1 MKYNTKRPLL
11 VITEYGRNIQQ
22 MVEEAVMI
30 EDRETRNLAAKTI
43 INLMATVSPGGKEE
57 EDFYHKLWDHLHI
70 MAKFEL
76 DVDSPYPKPD
86 EEILQFKPN
95 KPAYPRRKMRFAHYG
110 NIIES
115 FIRFAS
121 SLEPGEE
128 KDRYTEIIANMMKKA
143 YLNHNRD
150 SVNDEMIKDQL
161 KDLSRGELQFKEG
174 HKLSSTNEILHKQ
187 KQQVGHQQNNNSTN
201 RFNKNKNKNNKFK
214 KKKY

>member
-1 MKYNTKRPLL
+1 MKYNTHRPLL
-11 VITEYGRNIQQ
+11 LISEYGRNIQQ

-43 INLMATVSPGGKEE
+43 INLMATVSPAGKEE
-57 EDFYHKLWDHLHI
+57 EGFYHKLWDHLHL

-86 EEILQFKPN
+86 TEVLKFKPN
-95 KPAYPRRKMRFAHYG
+95 KPDYPRRKMRFAHYG

-121 SLEPGEE
+121 SLDAGEE

-161 KDLSRGELQFKEG
+161 KDLSKGELQFKET

-187 KQQVGHQQNNNSTN
+187 KQQVGHQQPNP
-201 RFNKNKNKNNKFK
+201 FAKNNHK
-214 KKKY
+214 KKKFIKKKKF

>member
-1 MKYNTKRPLL
+1 MKYNTQRPLL

-86 EEILQFKPN
+86 EEILRFKPN

-115 FIRFAS
+115 FIRFAG

-161 KDLSRGELQFKEG
+161 KDLSKGELEFKAN

-187 KQQVGHQQNNNSTN
+187 KQQVGHQQNNTN

>member
-1 MKYNTKRPLL
+1 MKYNTQRPLL
-11 VITEYGRNIQQ
+11 VISEYGRNIQQ

-86 EEILQFKPN
+86 AEILKFKPN

-121 SLEPGEE
+121 ALEPGEE

-161 KDLSRGELQFKEG
+161 KELSNGELQFKEG

-187 KQQVGHQQNNNSTN
+187 KQQVGHQQNNNN

>member
-1 MKYNTKRPLL
+1 MKYNTQRPLL
-11 VITEYGRNIQQ
+11 VISEYGRNIQQ
-22 MVEEAVMI
+22 MVEEACEI

-43 INLMATVSPGGKEE
+43 INLMATVSPAGKEE

-70 MAKFEL
+70 MAHFEL
-76 DVDSPYPKPD
+76 DVDSPYPVPD
-86 EEILQFKPN
+86 PEALRFKPA

-121 SLEPGEE
+121 ALENGPE
-128 KDRYTEIIANMMKKA
+128 KDRYAELIANMMKKA

-161 KDLSRGELQFKEG
+161 RDLSKGALQFKDT
-174 HKLSSTNEILHKQ
+174 HRLSSTNDILHKQ
-187 KQQVGHQQNNNSTN
+187 KQQVGHQQNTN
-201 RFNKNKNKNNKFK
+201 FGHGKSNKKNKFK
-214 KKKY
+214 KKNKGKF